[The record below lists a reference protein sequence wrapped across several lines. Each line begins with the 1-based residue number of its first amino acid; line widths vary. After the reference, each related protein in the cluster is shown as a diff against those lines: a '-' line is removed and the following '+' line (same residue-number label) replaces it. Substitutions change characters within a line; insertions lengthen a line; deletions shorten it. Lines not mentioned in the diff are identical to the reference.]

1 MSLFDGNQV
10 KQISRLSLS
19 ERFIHFSL
27 IDVLQKVAFILFSL
41 FSRDPDGR
49 LDRYKTS
56 TGLSVYVIMVDY
68 IKCLNC
74 QQQF

>member
-1 MSLFDGNQV
+1 MSLYGNQV

-19 ERFIHFSL
+19 ERFIQFSL